1 MIATKDSL
9 SSTGQNSRKRL
20 SFPRGIHPPHAK
32 ELAENAPIEVL
43 PTPDVVRIPVLQHL
57 GKPSQISVKP
67 RADVVMGEK
76 VATADG
82 FISTTAHASISGKT
96 AKAGV
101 TTLPNG
107 RHVDTL
113 PIKAAGTQPFEGQA
127 LFDAFLGGEWPIADV
142 PSVDPQSI
150 SGAALEAG
158 LVGQGGAAFPTH
170 VKLLRNDKKPVDTL
184 IINGCECEP
193 YLTADYR
200 LMLDAPA
207 AVICGT
213 LLAQHASG
221 ARRAVICL
229 EDDTPLAAR
238 TLREHAAGTGIE
250 VLELKTK
257 YPQGGEKQLTVAVLG
272 KAVPSGGLPLDIG
285 AVVMNVG
292 TTAALARMVF
302 RKHPLTHRIVCVTG
316 AGIVQPKNILAPIGT
331 PYRDLINFCGGMRP
345 EAVRVISGGPMMG
358 FAIASLETPV
368 TKGTSGITILT
379 AEEVR
384 KADES
389 NCVRC
394 GRCVDVCPL
403 NLVPTKIALAAR
415 ADRLDIAERHHMNVC
430 MECGC
435 CAYTCPSS
443 IPLVQLIRMGKT
455 RARARAS

>member
-1 MIATKDSL
+1 MIATKETITSG
-9 SSTGQNSRKRL
+9 SASRRGRL
-20 SFPRGIHPPHAK
+20 TFPRGIHPPHAK
-32 ELAENAPIEVL
+32 ELAEESAIEVL
-43 PTPDVVRIPVLQHL
+43 PTPEVVRIPVLQHL
-57 GKPSQISVKP
+57 GKPSQLCVNP

-76 VATADG
+76 IATADG

-113 PIKAAGTQPFEGQA
+113 PIKAAGEQPLAGQA
-127 LFDAFLGGEWPIADV
+127 LFEALLGGEWPTTGIADIE
-142 PSVDPQSI
+142 PKSI
-150 SGAALEAG
+150 SDAALEG
-158 LVGQGGAAFPTH
+158 GIVGQGGAAFPTH
-170 VKLLRNDKKPVDTL
+170 VKLLRNEKKPVETL
-184 IINGCECEP
+184 IINGSECEP

-200 LMLDAPA
+200 LMLDATS
-207 AVICGT
+207 AVISGT
-213 LLAQHASG
+213 LLAQHACG

-229 EDDTPLAAR
+229 EDDTPLAAAA
-238 TLREHAAGTGIE
+238 LRERAAGTGIE

-272 KAVPSGGLPLDIG
+272 KAVPSGGLPLDVG

-302 RKHPLTHRIVCVTG
+302 RKIPLTHRIVCVTG
-316 AGIVQPKNILAPIGT
+316 AGIMQPKNLLVPIGT
-331 PYRDLINFCGGMRP
+331 PYRDLINFCGGTRP
-345 EAVRVISGGPMMG
+345 EAVRIVSGGPMMG

-368 TKGTSGITILT
+368 TKGTSGITLLT

-384 KADES
+384 KADEA

-415 ADRLDIAERHHMNVC
+415 AGRLDIAQKYHMNVC

-443 IPLVQLIRMGKT
+443 IPLVQLIRVGKAV
-455 RARARAS
+455 ARSRAS